1 MAVKNAFIFLLVLFW
16 GQLSAQY
23 APGAGQAG
31 TTAVAADSS
40 AIVAWA
46 NSCSVIRGFINI
58 EDTTQTYTH
67 GNITS
72 NRAFFGVPENAVGPT
87 GDSVTV
93 VSLGDGGIAT
103 LGFKNPI
110 TNGEGYD
117 FAVFENGFLSS
128 TNPDLYYLELA
139 FVEVSTDGKHF
150 VRFPSVSITQDSMQV
165 GGFGTLN
172 PINIHNLAGK
182 YVARYGTPFDLQ
194 DLKDSAGINIDSI
207 NYIRVVDVVGDI
219 NPYFARHDS
228 KGKIINDPYPTPY
241 WTGGFDLDAV
251 AVIHQK
257 TVLDV
262 FDYKKRGSVWKLFP
276 NPVSTT
282 VKISTLELEKPYHL
296 VVFSIDGETVYEK
309 KGIGKE
315 TDINVSN
322 WPAGIYVVKILQ
334 NRNISILKM
343 SVIH

>member
-1 MAVKNAFIFLLVLFW
+1 MAVKNAFTFLLVLLW
-16 GQLSAQY
+16 GNLFAQY

-46 NSCSVIRGFINI
+46 TSCSIARGYINI
-58 EDTTQTYTH
+58 EDTSQTYTH

-110 TNGEGYD
+110 TNGDGYD
-117 FAVFENGFLSS
+117 FAVFENGFLSQ
-128 TNPDLYYLELA
+128 TNPNLYYLELA
-139 FVEVSTDGKHF
+139 FIEVSTDGKHF
-150 VRFPSVSITQDSMQV
+150 VRFPSVSNTRDSVQV
-165 GGFGTLN
+165 GGFGMLN
-172 PINIHNLAGK
+172 PTSIHNLAGK

-194 DLKDSAGINIDSI
+194 DLKDSVGINIDSI

-219 NPYFARHDS
+219 NPAFARYDS
-228 KGKIINDPYPTPY
+228 KGNIINDPYPTPY

-262 FDYKKRGSVWKLFP
+262 LDFKNQRHVWKLFP

-296 VVFSIDGETVYEK
+296 VILSLNGKIVYEK
-309 KGIGKE
+309 KGIEKE
-315 TDINVSN
+315 TDISVGN
-322 WPAGIYVVKILQ
+322 WPAGIYLVKIMQ